1 MGSTRRAPYNQYLI
15 YLALNVVVSV
25 ITVLLVLNVW
35 DRRKE
40 TLQVTP
46 TATVDVIAHVASAIP
61 TASPTIPPSPTPVTY
76 KVRLGDTLFAI
87 ALEFDVTV
95 EALMAANGLTDP
107 NTLDTGQVLVIPDL
121 ESPAFSQP
129 TPILVANTPQPTVT
143 PNPDAQAPRVVIT
156 GVEGTGVLEEE
167 YVRLLNS
174 GGEVSMAGWTI
185 DDGRGR
191 EYTFPAFTFY
201 STGAVHVHTQAGED
215 TTIHLFWGLD
225 EPVWTPGKMITLRDA
240 SGLVQSTFQ
249 LPGN

>member
-1 MGSTRRAPYNQYLI
+1 MGSTRRAPWNQYFI
-15 YLALNVVVSV
+15 YLALNVVVSA

-40 TLQVTP
+40 TIQATP
-46 TATVDVIAHVASAIP
+46 TATMDVIAHVASAIP
-61 TASPTIPPSPTPVTY
+61 TASPTVPPSPTPVTY
-76 KVRLGDTLFAI
+76 KVRLGDTLYAI
-87 ALEFDVTV
+87 ALKFDVTV

-129 TPILVANTPQPTVT
+129 TPILITNTPQPTIT
-143 PNPDAQAPRVVIT
+143 PNPDVQAPRVVIY
-156 GVEGTGVLEEE
+156 GVEGAGVLEEE

-191 EYTFPAFTFY
+191 AYTFPAFTFY
-201 STGAVHVHTQAGED
+201 STGAVHVHTQTGEN
-215 TTIHLFWGLD
+215 TTIDLYWGLD
-225 EPVWTPGKMITLRDA
+225 EAVWTPGKMITLHDA
-240 SGLVQSTFQ
+240 SGLVLSTFQ
-249 LPGN
+249 IPGN

>member
-1 MGSTRRAPYNQYLI
+1 MGSTRRAPWNQYLI
-15 YLALNVVVSV
+15 YLGLNVVVSA

-40 TLQVTP
+40 TIRATP
-46 TATVDVIAHVASAIP
+46 TATMDVIALVASAIP
-61 TASPTIPPSPTPVTY
+61 TASPTVPPSPTPVTY
-76 KVRLGDTLFAI
+76 KVRLGDTLYAI
-87 ALEFDVTV
+87 ALQFDLSV

-129 TPILVANTPQPTVT
+129 TPILITNTPQPTIT
-143 PNPDAQAPRVVIT
+143 PNPDVQAPRVVIY
-156 GVEGTGVLEEE
+156 GVEGAGVLEEE

-191 EYTFPAFTFY
+191 AYTFPAFTFY
-201 STGAVHVHTQAGED
+201 STGAVHVHTQTGED
-215 TTIHLFWGLD
+215 TTIDLYWGLD
-225 EPVWTPGKMITLRDA
+225 EAVWTPGKMITLHDA
-240 SGLVQSTFQ
+240 SGLVLSTFQ
-249 LPGN
+249 IPGN